1 MAAFVSNF
9 FFGQG
14 PWTPWQM
21 LSFGLLGLSAGLF
34 FSGRRA
40 HLKNNP
46 IILAAFGG
54 VVTLVLYGLLM
65 DTASALMYMEK
76 PTKSALLAL
85 YVSGFPFN
93 LIHAA
98 STVIFLLLLGR
109 PMLRK
114 LERIKRRYGMM
125 R

>member
-1 MAAFVSNF
+1 
-9 FFGQG
+9 
-14 PWTPWQM
+14 M

-40 HLKNNP
+40 YLKNNP
-46 IILAAFGG
+46 VILAAFGG
-54 VVTLVLYGLLM
+54 IVTLVLYGLLM

-76 PTKSALLAL
+76 PTKRALLAL